1 MPSVRDIKR
10 RIRSV
15 ENTAKITKAM
25 SMIAASKMRR
35 AQEMALQGRPYSE
48 RMRNLLADLAAQ
60 PHDEETLHP
69 LLQRRDPRNISLVL
83 ITPDRGLTGGL
94 HSKINRTAAQFIL
107 DQQASTQVVAVGRK
121 GRDFM
126 TRTGQDVKAVFSDLG
141 DRPTVLDT
149 TPIVKIVI
157 DDYTSGDTDAVY
169 VLYADFISTTV
180 QTPIV
185 EPLLPVVPADLRT
198 EQAVGY
204 IYEPNAADVL
214 SELLPRFVE
223 VQLYHAV
230 LESIAS
236 EQSARMVAMKSATDN
251 ANEMMSDLTL
261 EMNKARQET
270 ITTELLDIVSGAAAV
285 SA

>member
-1 MPSVRDIKR
+1 MPSVSDIRR

-35 AQEMALQGRPYSE
+35 AQEMALQGRPYAE
-48 RMRNLLADLAAQ
+48 RMRALLSDLSAQ
-60 PHDEETLHP
+60 EREEEGLHP
-69 LLQRRDPRNISLVL
+69 LLRRREANNITLVL

-94 HSKINRTAAQFIL
+94 PSKNNRAAAQFLI
-107 DQQASTQVVAVGRK
+107 APSVNTQLITIGRK

-126 TRTGQDVKAVFSDLG
+126 MRTGQDVQAVFTELG
-141 DRPTVLDT
+141 NRPSVLDIA
-149 TPIVKIVI
+149 PVASIVT
-157 DDYTSGDTDAVY
+157 DDFSEGHIDAVY
-169 VLYADFISTTV
+169 IVYADFVSTTV

-185 EPLLPVVPADLRT
+185 RPLLPVVPMTLRP
-198 EQAVGY
+198 EEAVGY
-204 IYEPNAADVL
+204 IYEPTSDAIL

-223 VQLYHAV
+223 LELYHAV
-230 LESIAS
+230 LESLAS
-236 EQSARMVAMKSATDN
+236 EQSARMVAMRTATDN
-251 ANEMMSDLTL
+251 ANEMVVDLTL

-270 ITTELLDIVSGAAAV
+270 ITKELLDIVGGAAAV

>member
-1 MPSVRDIKR
+1 MPSVRDIRR

-48 RMRNLLADLAAQ
+48 RLRALLSNLAAQ
-60 PHDEETLHP
+60 KHEEEDLHP
-69 LLQRRDPRNISLVL
+69 LLRRREVNNVTVVL

-94 HSKINRTAAQFIL
+94 HSKINRAAGQFLLGQSATTRLVTI
-107 DQQASTQVVAVGRK
+107 GRK

-126 TRTGQDVKAVFSDLG
+126 VRTGQEVQAVLTDLG
-141 DRPTVLDT
+141 DRPSLLDV
-149 TPIVKIVI
+149 TPAASIVI
-157 DDYTSGDTDAVY
+157 DDYANGRVDAVY
-169 VLYADFISTTV
+169 MAYADFVNMVV
-180 QTPIV
+180 QRPV
-185 EPLLPVVPADLRT
+185 LQPLLPVVPAELRS
-198 EQAVGY
+198 QDAVGY
-204 IYEPNAADVL
+204 IYEPTSDAVL

-223 VQLYHAV
+223 LELYHAV
-230 LESIAS
+230 LESVAS
-236 EQSARMVAMKSATDN
+236 EQSARMVAMRSATDN
-251 ANEMMSDLTL
+251 ANEMVVDLTL

-270 ITTELLDIVSGAAAV
+270 ITNELLDIVGGAAAV